1 MALTPRRSSLRVKSC
16 KKWLFRISLYV
27 LKKFLTMNMYYL
39 IFFKIMHFAERRK
52 NRTTLSK
59 MKADKESSYAF
70 SCGKKNLVHAY
81 SGQDLRQYQ
90 ACRYGRI
97 V

>member
-1 MALTPRRSSLRVKSC
+1 MHLT
-16 KKWLFRISLYV
+16 
-27 LKKFLTMNMYYL
+27 
-39 IFFKIMHFAERRK
+39 ERRK

-59 MKADKESSYAF
+59 MKADKESDYAF
-70 SCGKKNLVHAY
+70 SGGINNILHVY

-90 ACRYGRI
+90 ACKCGRI